1 MKTET
6 TIKTNIDDLKVL
18 YFEFEG
24 EDIVGEPM
32 RVPGDMTEEELA
44 KKLNCSKEL
53 IGIICFLVDNIR
65 ELLQYDLK
73 DIWERID
80 RLEEKIDC

>member
-1 MKTET
+1 
-6 TIKTNIDDLKVL
+6 
-18 YFEFEG
+18 
-24 EDIVGEPM
+24 
-32 RVPGDMTEEELA
+32 MTEEELA